1 MRTGSSDGA
10 HHPVVCARPRAGA
23 RSAHSR
29 HISAQFGQ
37 IRRNRRRSDD
47 EFNALF
53 AELSQRTYTL
63 YCFTREADGK
73 AEAAAG
79 DAGARRSAAAIARER
94 SAVSI
99 GQFVAEAAAVTVDGA
114 YAAETGGERSTDDP

>member
-1 MRTGSSDGA
+1 MRRHARAAQIRGEPARRTVRTIPSCALGHAPA
-10 HHPVVCARPRAGA
+10 HVQRTPGTSRR
-23 RSAHSR
+23 RSAKLAA
-29 HISAQFGQ
+29 I
-37 IRRNRRRSDD
+37 RRRSDD

-73 AEAAAG
+73 AEAAA
-79 DAGARRSAAAIARER
+79 DETGARRSAAAIVRER

-99 GQFVAEAAAVTVDGA
+99 GQFIAEAAAVVGA
-114 YAAETGGERSTDDP
+114 HGR